1 MKYFKKDL
9 KIAKNIFETSLE
21 DGRVNET
28 KLLSWISR
36 IRKLGPK
43 TGSRLLQALLKLV
56 SAHYQRQTLVVE
68 SVDHLQPRYLDS
80 INNIFRE
87 KLGKPLRTEFRK
99 NESLVAGIK
108 ITVGDTV
115 WDYSVSNSLESLKE
129 VSHG

>member
-28 KLLSWISR
+28 KLLSWISK

-68 SVDHLQPRYLDS
+68 SVDHLQPRYLNS
-80 INNIFRE
+80 INNIFKE